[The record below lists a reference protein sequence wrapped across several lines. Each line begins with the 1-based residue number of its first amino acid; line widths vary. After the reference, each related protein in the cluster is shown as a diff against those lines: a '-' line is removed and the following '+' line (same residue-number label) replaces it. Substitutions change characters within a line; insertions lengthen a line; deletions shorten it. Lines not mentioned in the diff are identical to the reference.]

1 MDEDDRLPTRVALL
15 GVVDLRAGGKPHGR
29 KPKRWTGVLHGCPS

>member
-1 MDEDDRLPTRVALL
+1 VNEDDRLPTGVALL
-15 GVVDLRAGGKPHGR
+15 GVVDLWAGGKTRGR